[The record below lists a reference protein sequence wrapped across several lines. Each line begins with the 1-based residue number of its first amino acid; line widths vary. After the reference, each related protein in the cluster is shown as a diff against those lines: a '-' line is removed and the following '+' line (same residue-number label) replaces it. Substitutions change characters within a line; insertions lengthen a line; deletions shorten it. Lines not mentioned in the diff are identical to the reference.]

1 MRLGFA
7 LGFIWS
13 VPPKFPGEEKREEKK
28 KLNPTL
34 SLSPLGK
41 LKLKKQKTKKEKKIR
56 VFKGEKI
63 LERESVCERET
74 VRAK

>member
-41 LKLKKQKTKKEKKIR
+41 LKKQKTKKEKKN
-56 VFKGEKI
+56 
-63 LERESVCERET
+63 
-74 VRAK
+74 

>member
-28 KLNPTL
+28 KIKPYSL
-34 SLSPLGK
+34 SLPFGK
-41 LKLKKQKTKKEKKIR
+41 VKKQKTKKEKKIR